1 MSLKAKYNNVA
12 GGYATASDQFGSIS
26 LSHQAAINQILNSN
40 LDATPHI
47 NILDLGVGD
56 GAFLQKLQQHFYK
69 SQFIGIDISAEM
81 LKHAKAALPSLK
93 TIETSATEASQLL
106 PHHSQD
112 LVLAHFINAYIPI
125 DKLFT
130 QANLLSSPNG
140 CFSYITTTYDSF
152 LNVQQQISE
161 FSTKKSILSQ
171 IVKRYFK
178 NVVKNTPVAANK
190 DELIQTFAKYQ
201 FEIIDHQRL
210 NIPIA
215 LNNIDKFMAFGVQGT
230 WFLNGLPSCILPKKF
245 IRWIVKLVVC
255 NIITFPYKDTH
266 VIDIILAKKIIN

>member
-26 LSHQAAINQILNSN
+26 LSHEAAINQILNSN

-47 NILDLGVGD
+47 KILDLGVGD
-56 GAFLQKLQQHFYK
+56 GAFLQKLQKHFKK
-69 SQFIGIDISAEM
+69 SQFTGIDISAEM
-81 LKHAKAALPSLK
+81 LKHAKAALPSIT

-112 LVLAHFINAYIPI
+112 LLLAHFINAYIPI

-130 QANLLSSPNG
+130 QASLLASPNG
-140 CFSYITTTYDSF
+140 CFSFITTTYDSF
-152 LNVQQQISE
+152 LNGQQQISE
-161 FSTKKSILSQ
+161 FSTKKSILSR
-171 IVKRYFK
+171 IVKRFYK
-178 NVVKNTPVAANK
+178 NVLKNTTVAANK

-210 NIPIA
+210 SIPIA
-215 LNNIDKFMAFGVQGT
+215 LNNINEGMVFGIQGT
-230 WFLNGLPSCILPKKF
+230 WFLNGLPYCILPKKF
-245 IRWIVKLVVC
+245 IQWIVKLVVC
-255 NIITFPYKDTH
+255 KIITFPYKDTH
-266 VIDIILAKKIIN
+266 LIDIILAKRIIK